1 MSPMGTKYFCSV
13 CGYVYDSMKGDPEQ
27 GIEPGTTSFEDLPDE
42 WMCPE
47 CGVGKDMFRPLG
59 PGTEVRD

>member
-1 MSPMGTKYFCSV
+1 
-13 CGYVYDSMKGDPEQ
+13 MKGDPEQ
-27 GIEPGTTSFEDLPDE
+27 GIEPGTTPFENLPDE

-47 CGVGKDMFRPLG
+47 CGVGKDVFRPLG